1 MEEALDRIAARY
13 LSNAVSHGQMNFGD
27 AFLLFLLICGGIA
40 VLSYACKE
48 AKQGKPGCLII
59 GLVVSVLLVVMLNG
73 CQ

>member
-1 MEEALDRIAARY
+1 MEEALSRIASHY
-13 LSNAVSHGQMNFGD
+13 LSNAVSHGQMDFGS

-48 AKQGKPGCLII
+48 AKQGKPGCLIT
-59 GLVVSVLLVVMLNG
+59 GLIVGVLLVVILNS